1 MQEQEFSALHYKLRT
16 NNYQRL
22 PRGTD
27 ASAGLATYTG
37 HTVIKALAIETSGRV
52 GSVAAVR
59 NGQVLQEISFP
70 HGLGHAA
77 GIVRLLNEL
86 CIAQG
91 WRPRELSELYI
102 SIGPGSFTGL
112 RIAVTLAKSVA
123 LAVGLKVVAVPSVRV
138 LAMNAP
144 PEARHVLIVLDARRG
159 QAYCAR
165 FERVDDGSATFGQVW
180 LETRPAHVEALDSA
194 LADCPRP
201 IYLLGEGIDYH
212 RQRIVADA
220 GIVITPA
227 ESWRARA
234 GAVAALGWE
243 MGRAGQFTEA
253 QELAPLYLR
262 LPEAQEKLAAEARAP
277 G

>member
-1 MQEQEFSALHYKLRT
+1 M
-16 NNYQRL
+16 
-22 PRGTD
+22 
-27 ASAGLATYTG
+27 
-37 HTVIKALAIETSGRV
+37 IKALAIETSGRV

-59 NGQVLQEISFP
+59 DGQVLQEISFP
-70 HGLGHAA
+70 HGLRHAA
-77 GIVRLLNEL
+77 GIVRLLDEL

-112 RIAVTLAKSVA
+112 RIAVTLAKSMA

-165 FERVDDGSATFGQVW
+165 FERADDGGSAIFGQVW

-194 LADCPRP
+194 LADCPQP

-212 RQRIVADA
+212 RQQIVADA
-220 GIVITPA
+220 DIVITPA

-234 GAVAALGWE
+234 EAVAALGWE

-262 LPEAQEKLAAEARAP
+262 LPEAQEKLYAEAGAS